1 MHNSHSKIVSLIIK
15 GTLFLSVLKS
25 NTRFLHEKGNKD
37 RRRRF
42 LPRIIRGFHA
52 EDLMKSAI
60 VNRKILVVIL
70 GVVLI
75 SVGAQGI
82 SYGQTADEYPP
93 SSRIH
98 LLRDGIE
105 IGLASPRGGTIV
117 YSTRNRRADSVDSV
131 RNSKWQRRD
140 DSTNPWVDV
149 PDSERATGLYG
160 YVVTLPGEYRWIGEI
175 KVEGIWGKYSSR
187 NILQLTPEGTVKSMQ
202 AEAEDVPSE
211 QHKLALE
218 GHTHYVLAVA
228 FSPDGRT
235 LASGSRDRRIRL
247 WDTDTGEHKLTL
259 EGHRHGVTCV
269 AFSPDGRTLAS
280 GSWDDTIRLWDAE
293 TGQHLQ
299 TLEEHTDGVRSV
311 VFSPDGRTLAS
322 GGYDNVLRLWDAE
335 TGQHLQ
341 ALEGHT
347 DYIRSVVFSSDGR
360 ILASGSYDQTLR
372 LWDAKTGEHLQTLE
386 GHTAGVLTVA
396 FSPDGSTLASGSY
409 DRTIRL
415 WDAETGE
422 LKLTLEGHTSDVPSV
437 AFSPDGRTLASG
449 GEDNTFLL
457 YDDTLR
463 LWDAKTGQYLQTLRG
478 HTDGVLSVAFSRD
491 GSMLAS
497 GSYDKTIQVWELTPA
512 TPTVEPSQP
521 AIPAVEPV
529 QLAGDLNADGV
540 VNIQDLVLVASQFGQ
555 TGQNTADINEDG
567 VINIQDLVLVAGA
580 LNTTASAPTAHPQ
593 GVETL
598 SAREVQEWLHGAKQL
613 EHKDAT
619 MARGIGVLKDLLA
632 FLTPA
637 ETALLHNYPNPFN
650 PETWI
655 PYQLKTPAEVYI
667 TIYNPRGVLV
677 RELSL
682 GYQVTG
688 RYTSRARAAYWDG
701 RNTVGEPVASGLY
714 FYTLTAGDFSATR
727 RMVILK

>member
-1 MHNSHSKIVSLIIK
+1 
-15 GTLFLSVLKS
+15 
-25 NTRFLHEKGNKD
+25 
-37 RRRRF
+37 
-42 LPRIIRGFHA
+42 
-52 EDLMKSAI
+52 MKSTI
-60 VNRKILVVIL
+60 VNRKSLVVIL

-82 SYGQTADEYPP
+82 SYSQTADEYPP

-98 LLRDGIE
+98 LLSDGIKAS
-105 IGLASPRGGTIV
+105 LAWPGGGIIV
-117 YSTRNRRADSVDSV
+117 YSTRNRRTDSVDSV

-140 DSTNPWVDV
+140 DSTSPWVDV

-160 YVVTLPGEYRWIGEI
+160 YVVTLSGEYRWVGEI
-175 KVEGIWGKYSSR
+175 KVEGVWGKYSSR
-187 NILQLTPEGTVKSMQ
+187 NILQLTPEGTGTSIP
-202 AEAEDVPSE
+202 AEAEGIPSE
-211 QHKLALE
+211 RHKLALE

-235 LASGSRDRRIRL
+235 LASGSRNGKIRL

-259 EGHRHGVTCV
+259 EGHTDGVTCL
-269 AFSPDGRTLAS
+269 AFSPDGHTLAS
-280 GSWDDTIRLWDAE
+280 GSWDDTIRLWDAK

-311 VFSPDGRTLAS
+311 VFSPDGLTLAS
-322 GGYDNVLRLWDAE
+322 GGYDNILRLWDAE
-335 TGQHLQ
+335 TGQHKP

-347 DYIRSVVFSSDGR
+347 DYIRSVVFSPDGLM
-360 ILASGSYDQTLR
+360 LASGSYDRTIR
-372 LWDAKTGEHLQTLE
+372 LWDTDTGEHKLTLE
-386 GHTAGVLTVA
+386 GHTDGVLSVA
-396 FSPDGSTLASGSY
+396 FSPDGRTLASGSY

-415 WDAETGE
+415 WDVETE
-422 LKLTLEGHTSDVPSV
+422 QHLQTLEGHTSNVLSV
-437 AFSPDGRTLASG
+437 AFSPDGSTLASG

-457 YDDTLR
+457 YDDTVR

-478 HTDGVLSVAFSRD
+478 HTDGVTSVAFSRD
-491 GSMLAS
+491 GRTLAS
-497 GSYDKTIQVWELTPA
+497 GSYDNTIQVWELAPA
-512 TPTVEPSQP
+512 MPTVEPSQP
-521 AIPAVEPV
+521 DTPVSEPV

-555 TGQNTADINEDG
+555 TGQHAADINEDG
-567 VINIQDLVLVAGA
+567 MVNIQDLVLVAGA
-580 LNTTASAPTAHPQ
+580 FDTTASAPAVHPQ
-593 GVETL
+593 VVETL
-598 SAREVQEWLHGAKQL
+598 TAGEVQGWLRRAKQF
-613 EHKDAT
+613 EHKDT
-619 MARGIGVLKDLLA
+619 TVARGIEVLKDLLA
-632 FLTPA
+632 LLTPA
-637 ETALLHNYPNPFN
+637 ETVLLHNYPNPFN

-655 PYQLKTPAEVYI
+655 PYQLKTPAEVRI
-667 TIYNPRGVLV
+667 AIHDPRGVLV

-682 GYQVTG
+682 GYQVAG